1 MWSLDTYEL
10 VGKVT
15 GHWGAILCLFLSEDR
30 EMLFSS
36 AGDAIINVIKTRQT
50 KSVDHS

>member
-10 VGKVT
+10 AGKVK
-15 GHWGAILCLFLSEDR
+15 GHSGAILCLFLSKDR

-36 AGDAIINVIKTRQT
+36 AGDAIINVIEPHKI
-50 KSVDHS
+50 KSVDHG